1 MAGGGALGV
10 SFGESVSGEQGAPAG
25 DVTGAVKAAAGPRAR
40 TPAPSGA
47 GVCSLTCGSR
57 RPAPSAPAPSARTW
71 SRPQSNRTLP
81 KLLTPT
87 RFEAG
92 REIKARI
99 SDLPPPPA

>member
-25 DVTGAVKAAAGPRAR
+25 DVTGGVKAAAGPRAR